1 MNQDHIAG
9 IWQQVRGEIKEIV
22 GTLANAPK
30 LIAAGLRDQRI
41 QHLGGQIGRVPARE
55 LAVAATAGGAL
66 GGDDEGFL
74 VVRGVPY
81 VNAARQLKEFHL
93 RNRNWKLLGH

>member
-30 LIAAGLRDQRI
+30 LIAAGLRDQHAGRNRER
-41 QHLGGQIGRVPARE
+41 LGISHE
-55 LAVAATAGGAL
+55 
-66 GGDDEGFL
+66 
-74 VVRGVPY
+74 
-81 VNAARQLKEFHL
+81 NAARQLKEFHL

>member
-1 MNQDHIAG
+1 MAFAAGHAPPARSIKHGERHESDHIAG

-30 LIAAGLRDQRI
+30 LIAAGLRDQHAGRNRER
-41 QHLGGQIGRVPARE
+41 LGISHE
-55 LAVAATAGGAL
+55 
-66 GGDDEGFL
+66 
-74 VVRGVPY
+74 
-81 VNAARQLKEFHL
+81 NAARQLKEFHL